1 MRALPP
7 LEPYP
12 CPLPEA
18 TIRLPPAAPAAQEGW
33 RTCQAARGSCSAQS
47 SEQLCFCARRANIV
61 YCSVVLDRWQRL
73 SAVSLVEQPLPPGA
87 ESAARVALAPL
98 SFWALEV
105 VQNYTLIA
113 TFGRN
118 TAWCYT
124 GWRQARC
131 HGAVRPNSG
140 GC

>member
-1 MRALPP
+1 M
-7 LEPYP
+7 
-12 CPLPEA
+12 
-18 TIRLPPAAPAAQEGW
+18 
-33 RTCQAARGSCSAQS
+33 
-47 SEQLCFCARRANIV
+47 
-61 YCSVVLDRWQRL
+61 YCSVVLDRWQR
-73 SAVSLVEQPLPPGA
+73 VSLEQLALSPSLPSGA
-87 ESAARVALAPL
+87 EWTEWTAARVALAPL

-105 VQNYTLIA
+105 VQNYMLIA

-131 HGAVRPNSG
+131 HGAVRPTNSG